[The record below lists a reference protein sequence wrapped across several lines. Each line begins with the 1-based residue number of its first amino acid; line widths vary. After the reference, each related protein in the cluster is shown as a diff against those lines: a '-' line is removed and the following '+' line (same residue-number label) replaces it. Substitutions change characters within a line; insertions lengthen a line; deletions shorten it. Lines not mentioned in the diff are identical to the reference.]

1 VITAFFRQATGLS
14 APYDRITTENGR
26 AIAPPSTALFST
38 NWQNGSELF
47 FALCR
52 MNRVQESPGFG
63 DSLKNIIIVG
73 FVGNFLYQ
81 LDIADDTLAIDHE
94 DAPGKQTQFL
104 DQYAVGQS
112 E

>member
-1 VITAFFRQATGLS
+1 MIAAFIRQAAGLS
-14 APYDRITTENGR
+14 FPYDRRTTDDGR
-26 AIAPPSTALFST
+26 AMAPPTAFLSTD
-38 NWQNGSELF
+38 WQNGSELF
-47 FALCR
+47 FALCG

-63 DSLKNIIIVG
+63 DGLKNIVIIG

-104 DQYAVGQS
+104 DQYAVSQA